1 MLKGDKKEVKR
12 RYKKIS
18 KEIIEGKETKKVMLE
33 NGYSPMSAHTPAK
46 ITKKKSFQEAL
57 DEVMPQEFVLDAH
70 KRLYSEHRDIK
81 QIRLE
86 TTDDEVLR
94 GATEGFDCISTI
106 KNEEEGYTLLIINQV
121 DRQARKDSIELAY
134 KLRGS
139 FSPTQIEVK
148 REYEDIPDDE
158 LLALLKDTE
167 GQD

>member
-1 MLKGDKKEVKR
+1 VESTPESVKMRYRKVAKGLVEGKPLRQTMKEVG
-12 RYKKIS
+12 YKQS
-18 KEIIEGKETKKVMLE
+18 MADNPT
-33 NGYSPMSAHTPAK
+33 N
-46 ITKKKSFQEAL
+46 ITKKKDFQEIL

-86 TTDDEVLR
+86 TTDDEAIR
-94 GATEGFDCISTI
+94 KAIEGFDCISTI